1 MLRRTLMGAFM
12 GQPIPAGD
20 AGAGLFP
27 GPRDAREAIVAAGA
41 LENLDDSLQRTVE
54 VFAGRF
60 GADLAVLGV
69 FRHRPMLFSWPATGP
84 LSAAVLFPGAT
95 PGSDPGYAAV
105 VESADV
111 TIDDD
116 LALAP
121 ALTASQQAAY
131 AQGMRSA
138 MRVALRDARG
148 ETFGFVV
155 VMSGER
161 CAFSSAMAGEFAG
174 LAALAAS
181 HIQPSL
187 LREQIARER
196 ALLAEESRLLALAVE
211 AEDEATLVRAI
222 ADGIQQALGC
232 DAALVF
238 LGGRSP
244 GSPHLASAPAGL
256 LDEGRWQR
264 TQAILSNP
272 GNAPLLEDNADGC
285 RVTRDLAL
293 DATTPI
299 ERFLLEELGMRSL
312 LSAVRSSR
320 LGGPSLGLAALRAVP
335 GSWSAAERA
344 FLGRLS
350 RLVELSIE
358 RVRRGELAAAQAV
371 SLQRQTELAEVG
383 AGLLT
388 TLSGAE
394 DLEAACT
401 TISERLR
408 EFFEADHVAFG
419 TIHFEQARREILGF
433 SSEVMSR
440 SELPESVPP
449 EDLAAYARILG
460 GEPQVLD
467 DINALPGLNPGA
479 IPARDGGIRSLMRA
493 PFQLSDGATGLVTV
507 GSRQPGRYTA
517 DDAGMLAGLCRPV
530 GIAIDRVR
538 LLARMA
544 EASEV
549 LEAKT
554 RVLAAL
560 GPGATIE
567 SAGQVFV
574 EEARRLF
581 HADHAALAV
590 IRRGRVAVLAASGDA
605 FSSEE
610 LREFEGELPGLQR
623 DYTAITD
630 GGPHIIGD
638 LLNHRRV
645 AAEDALVA
653 KGLRCIMRVP
663 IHESDGRLRGVVS
676 VATRRPHAWDV
687 DDLAAFADLA
697 RALGLVAER
706 AALFAAA
713 AERSAR
719 VEALMQLLGTFRL
732 DAAPEEVARKF
743 AARLL
748 EYLRADTVLVHAF
761 DHETGVRRLIALEGD
776 ARRFTG
782 QGNVGLG
789 ESASFRGMVES
800 PAALFDA
807 ANPAAAPAWFREAA
821 ESMRLGSAVA
831 VRLEADGQVVGMVA
845 AGAAARGRLGAGALH
860 LLTSV
865 AGPLAMI
872 IERARVV
879 TSLREQTQRTRA
891 VLDILAALGPRES
904 IEEVAAPIAEA
915 LRSMYSADHCA
926 VSVLDDGRATL
937 VGIDSEVAPREP
949 GHTVEVA
956 KLLGPV
962 PPASTVVHVFADL
975 AAAGEEIPEMSAVAR
990 DNGMRSSMRVLVGT
1004 PAEPLGL
1011 VTVGARQPG
1020 RYTEADARQ
1029 LAQIVQPL
1037 AVAIAYFRG
1046 RQEAEHRTGRLETT
1060 NRILTRLS
1068 AGGTPEHLARGFLA
1082 ECRHLFDARHG
1093 AVLTFDAGLRTGRHL
1108 AIDTTVAS
1116 VAEGMELP
1124 LEQLHAA
1131 RLIRHASPQIIA
1143 DVRFEPALHARHHRL
1158 IAAGLHS
1165 VIRAPLVVHDT
1176 VRGAVSLWAEGTGR
1190 FTVEDAELL
1199 GTLTRPLALA
1209 LEKAAALESLGESEL
1224 KYRSLVAQAEEMI
1237 FLFDSVTHRLLD
1249 ANNFTARALGY
1260 EAHELTSLRIDD
1272 IAALTPEELATSLA
1286 TTLSDGELH
1295 IADSQFR
1302 RKDGS
1307 LIDVDVV
1314 ESLVAYGGRQAIL
1327 VLARDVSERKALMRQ
1342 LVQSQ
1347 KMDSLGAMAGAV
1359 AHDFNNLLT
1368 TILGFAGLLKRSPN
1382 MDAEE
1387 RENLALIED
1396 AARRAADLTGRLL
1409 SFSRGGLVRF
1419 GRVDLRTVI
1428 EDTMSLAE
1436 PTLHAS
1442 IATTVSLP
1450 ETPVFVEGDAGQLQ
1464 QALTNIV
1471 LNARDAMP
1479 EGGRIA
1485 ITLAVEGPVAVV
1497 TIADNGPGMD
1507 EETRMRI
1514 FEPFYTTKPA
1524 GSGTGLGM
1532 AITYGI
1538 IQGHHGDISVESQ
1551 PGQGTTF
1558 TISLPLYHDT
1568 APDGPVD
1575 MFNAGEGNLVLVVDD
1590 DAMVRRTTT
1599 ATLAELGYN
1608 VVEAPGGATAVE
1620 IVRARPDR
1628 FSVVLLDLVMP
1639 GMTGSETFRALTAIR
1654 PDLPVVVCT
1663 GYAADSHIDTD
1674 VKRRIAGLV
1683 QKPFTAER
1691 LARALEAAGARP
1703 TRRR

>member
-1 MLRRTLMGAFM
+1 M

-27 GPRDAREAIVAAGA
+27 GPRDAREALVAAGA
-41 LENLDDSLQRTVE
+41 LDNLSESLQRTAD

-60 GADLAVLGV
+60 GADLALLGV
-69 FRHRPMLFSWPATGP
+69 FRHRPMLFSWPASGP
-84 LSAAVLFPGAT
+84 LSASALFPEAA
-95 PGSDPGYAAV
+95 PDSDPGYAAV
-105 VESADV
+105 VEAPGV

-116 LALAP
+116 LALTP
-121 ALTASQQAAY
+121 SLTASQQAAY
-131 AQGMRSA
+131 RQGMRSA
-138 MRVALRDARG
+138 MRVGLRDERG
-148 ETFGFVV
+148 NVLGFVV

-161 CAFSSAMAGEFAG
+161 GAFSTSMAGEFFELAG
-174 LAALAAS
+174 LAAA
-181 HIQPSL
+181 HIRPAL
-187 LREQIARER
+187 LREQLARER
-196 ALLAEESRLLALAVE
+196 ALLAEESRLLAEAVG
-211 AEDEATLVRAI
+211 AEDEAILVRAI
-222 ADGIQQALGC
+222 ADGIQRGLGC

-238 LGGRSP
+238 VAGRTQD
-244 GSPHLASAPAGL
+244 SPHLLSSPDGL
-256 LDEGRWQR
+256 LDGVSGERAR
-264 TQAILSNP
+264 AVLSVP
-272 GNAPLLEDNADGC
+272 GNAALFETNSEGC
-285 RVTRDLAL
+285 RVNRDLAL
-293 DATTPI
+293 AATTPI
-299 ERFLLEELGMRSL
+299 ERFFLEELGMRSL

-320 LGGPSLGLAALRAVP
+320 LGGLGLGLAALRAAP
-335 GSWSAAERA
+335 GNWSADERA
-344 FLGRLS
+344 FLARLS
-350 RLVELSIE
+350 RVVELSIE
-358 RVRRGELAAAQAV
+358 RFRRGELAAAQAV

-383 AGLLT
+383 ADLLA
-388 TLSGAE
+388 TLSDAE

-401 TISERLR
+401 TISARLR
-408 EFFEADHVAFG
+408 EFFGADHVAFG
-419 TIHFEQARREILGF
+419 TIHARQLRREILGF
-433 SSEVMSR
+433 SSGAMRREDIPDALS
-440 SELPESVPP
+440 P
-449 EDLAAYARILG
+449 EDLEAYAGALNG
-460 GEPQVLD
+460 GTQVLD
-467 DINALPGLNPGA
+467 DLFAHPALNPGTA
-479 IPARDGGIRSLMRA
+479 LARDGGVRSLMRA

-507 GSRQPGRYTA
+507 GARQPGRYTQE
-517 DDAGMLAGLCRPV
+517 DVERLAGLCRPV

-554 RVLAAL
+554 RVLASL

-574 EEARRLF
+574 DEARRLF
-581 HADHAALAV
+581 HAEHAALAV
-590 IRRGRVAVLAASGDA
+590 VRRGRITVLASSGDA
-605 FSSEE
+605 FSPEE
-610 LREFEGELPGLQR
+610 LREYEGEAPSLR
-623 DYTAITD
+623 HDYSVITD
-630 GGPHIIGD
+630 GGPHLIGD
-638 LLNHRRV
+638 LLTHGRV

-663 IHESDGRLRGVVS
+663 IRESDGRLRGLVS
-676 VATRRPHAWDV
+676 VATSRPHAWDD
-687 DDLAAFADLA
+687 DDLAAFVDLA
-697 RALGLVAER
+697 RSLGLVAER

-713 AERSAR
+713 GERAAR
-719 VEALMQLLGTFRL
+719 VGALMQLLGTFRL

-743 AARLL
+743 AAQLL
-748 EYLRADTVLVHAF
+748 EYLRADAVLVHAF
-761 DHETGVRRLIALEGD
+761 DHDTGVRRLIALEGD
-776 ARRFTG
+776 ASRFASPG
-782 QGNVGLG
+782 RLGLG
-789 ESASFRGMVES
+789 ESTSFRGMVET

-807 ANPAAAPAWFREAA
+807 GNPSATPDWFRESA
-821 ESMRLGSAVA
+821 EAMQLGSAVA

-845 AGAAARGRLGAGALH
+845 AGAVARGRLGAEALN

-904 IEEVAAPIAEA
+904 IEEVAGPIAEA
-915 LRSMYSADHCA
+915 LRAMYSADHCA
-926 VSVLDDGRATL
+926 VAVLHDERATL
-937 VGIDSEVAPREP
+937 VGIDSDIVTWEA
-949 GHTVEVA
+949 GHTVEAEKV
-956 KLLGPV
+956 LGTTT
-962 PPASTVVHVFADL
+962 PASAVVHVYGDL
-975 AAAGEEIPEMSAVAR
+975 ATGGERIPEMTAVAR
-990 DNGMRSSMRVLVGT
+990 ENGMRSCMRVRVGT
-1004 PAEPLGL
+1004 PAEPLGV
-1011 VTVGARQPG
+1011 VTVGSRQPA

-1046 RQEAEHRTGRLETT
+1046 RQEAERRTERLETT

-1093 AVLTFDAGLRTGRHL
+1093 VVLTFDTGPRTGRHL
-1108 AIDTTVAS
+1108 AIDTAVSSA
-1116 VAEGMELP
+1116 AEGMELP

-1143 DVRFEPALHARHHRL
+1143 DVRFEPALHSRHHRL

-1190 FTVEDAELL
+1190 FSVEDAELL

-1237 FLFDSVTHRLLD
+1237 FLFDSVTHRVLD
-1249 ANNFTARALGY
+1249 ANNYTARALGY
-1260 EAHELTSLRIDD
+1260 EPYELTNLRIDD
-1272 IAALTPEELATSLA
+1272 IAAVTPEELATSLA

-1295 IADSQFR
+1295 ISDSQFR
-1302 RKDGS
+1302 RKDRS

-1382 MDAEE
+1382 MDSEE

-1419 GRVDLRTVI
+1419 GRVDLRTVV

-1436 PTLHAS
+1436 PTLHAA
-1442 IATTVSLP
+1442 ITATVSLP
-1450 ETPVFVEGDAGQLQ
+1450 ETPVYVEGDAGQLQ

-1479 EGGRIA
+1479 EGGSIA
-1485 ITLAVEGPVAVV
+1485 ITLAVEGAVGV
-1497 TIADNGPGMD
+1497 VNIADNGPGMD

-1538 IQGHHGDISVESQ
+1538 IQGHHGDIAVASQ
-1551 PGQGTTF
+1551 QGAGTTF
-1558 TISLPLYHDT
+1558 TISLPLYHDNE
-1568 APDGPVD
+1568 PGGPVD
-1575 MFNAGEGNLVLVVDD
+1575 IFNAGEGNLVLVVDD

-1663 GYAADSHIDTD
+1663 GYAADAHIDTD

>member
-1 MLRRTLMGAFM
+1 M
-12 GQPIPAGD
+12 
-20 AGAGLFP
+20 
-27 GPRDAREAIVAAGA
+27 AAGA
-41 LENLDDSLQRTVE
+41 LGDLNAALQRTID

-69 FRHRPMLFSWPATGP
+69 FRHRPMLFSWPASGP
-84 LSAAVLFPGAT
+84 LSASTLFPEAA

-105 VESADV
+105 VDSPTV

-121 ALTASQQAAY
+121 SLTASQQAAY
-131 AQGMRSA
+131 RQGMRSA
-138 MRVALRDARG
+138 MRVTLRDERANPL
-148 ETFGFVV
+148 GFVV

-161 CAFSSAMAGEFAG
+161 GAFSNTMAGEFAELAG
-174 LAALAAS
+174 LAAAYIRPA
-181 HIQPSL
+181 L

-196 ALLAEESRLLALAVE
+196 ALLAEESRLLAEAIA

-222 ADGIQQALGC
+222 ADGVQRGLGC

-238 LGGRSP
+238 VACRTP
-244 GSPHLASAPAGL
+244 ESPHLLSSPEGL
-256 LDEGRWQR
+256 LDRDGWERAR
-264 TQAILSNP
+264 AILASP
-272 GNAPLLEDNADGC
+272 GNAPLLEASPEGC
-285 RVTRDLAL
+285 RVNRDLAL
-293 DATTPI
+293 AAATPI
-299 ERFLLEELGMRSL
+299 ERFFLEEMGMRSL
-312 LSAVRSSR
+312 LSAVRPSQP
-320 LGGPSLGLAALRAVP
+320 GGPGLGLAALRAVP
-335 GSWSAAERA
+335 GNWTADERA
-344 FLGRLS
+344 FLARLS
-350 RLVELSIE
+350 RVVELSIE
-358 RVRRGELAAAQAV
+358 RLRRGELAAAHAA

-383 AGLLT
+383 ADLLA
-388 TLSGAE
+388 TLSDAE

-401 TISERLR
+401 TISARLR

-419 TIHFEQARREILGF
+419 TIHAEQMRREILGF
-433 SSEVMSR
+433 SSDAMR
-440 SELPESVPP
+440 R
-449 EDLAAYARILG
+449 EDIPDAITPGDLEAYAGTLDG
-460 GEPQVLD
+460 GTQVLD
-467 DINALPGLNPGA
+467 DLFAHATLNPGTA
-479 IPARDGGIRSLMRA
+479 LARDGGIRSLMRA
-493 PFQLSDGATGLVTV
+493 PFQLSDGATGLVSV
-507 GSRQPGRYTA
+507 GSRQPGRYTQE
-517 DDAGMLAGLCRPV
+517 DVERLAGLCRPV

-544 EASEV
+544 ESTEV
-549 LEAKT
+549 LEART
-554 RVLAAL
+554 RVLASL

-574 EEARRLF
+574 DEARRLF
-581 HADHAALAV
+581 HAEHAALAV
-590 IRRGRVAVLAASGDA
+590 VRRGRIAVLAASGAA
-605 FSSEE
+605 FSPEE

-623 DYTAITD
+623 DYAAITG
-630 GGPHIIGD
+630 GGPHVIGD
-638 LLNHRRV
+638 LLTHPRV
-645 AAEDALVA
+645 AAEDALLA
-653 KGLRCIMRVP
+653 KGLRCVMRVP
-663 IHESDGRLRGVVS
+663 IRESDGRLRGIVS
-676 VATRRPHAWDV
+676 VATTRTHAWDSG
-687 DDLAAFADLA
+687 DLAAFVDLA
-697 RALGLVAER
+697 RSLGLVAER

-713 AERSAR
+713 EERSAR
-719 VEALMQLLGTFRL
+719 VQALMQLLGTFRL
-732 DAAPEEVARKF
+732 GAAPEEVARQF
-743 AARLL
+743 ATRVLG
-748 EYLRADTVLVHAF
+748 YLQADAVLVHAF
-761 DHETGVRRLIALEGD
+761 DHETGMRRLIALEGTTRRFRPQARIRLRDSDSYQWMSHSRNVLYD
-776 ARRFTG
+776 AR
-782 QGNVGLG
+782 NP
-789 ESASFRGMVES
+789 EAS
-800 PAALFDA
+800 
-807 ANPAAAPAWFREAA
+807 PAWFSEAA
-821 ESMRLGSAVA
+821 QELGLGSAVA
-831 VRLEADGQVVGMVA
+831 VRLEVEGQTVGMVA
-845 AGAAARGRLGAGALH
+845 AGTIAPGRLGASALD
-860 LLTSV
+860 LLATV

-904 IEEVAAPIAEA
+904 IEEVAGPIAEA
-915 LRSMYSADHCA
+915 LRAMYSADHCA
-926 VSVLDDGRATL
+926 VATVHDGRVTL
-937 VGIDSEVAPREP
+937 VGIDSSIASWKP
-949 GHTVEVA
+949 GHSAGLEEVLGTVALDDAMVA
-956 KLLGPV
+956 
-962 PPASTVVHVFADL
+962 VHADL
-975 AAAGEEIPEMSAVAR
+975 TAAGEDISWTSALAR
-990 DNGMRSSMRVLVGT
+990 DGGMRSGMRVLVGT
-1004 PAEPLGL
+1004 PLEPLGV
-1011 VTVGARQPG
+1011 VTVGSRQAG
-1020 RYTEADARQ
+1020 AFTEADARQ

-1046 RQEAEHRTGRLETT
+1046 RQEAERRTERLETT

-1093 AVLTFDAGLRTGRHL
+1093 VVITFDAGLRTGRHL
-1108 AIDTTVAS
+1108 AVDTTVSS

-1143 DVRFEPALHARHHRL
+1143 DVRFEPALHSRHHRL

-1190 FTVEDAELL
+1190 FSVEDAELL

-1249 ANNFTARALGY
+1249 ANNYTARALGY
-1260 EAHELTSLRIDD
+1260 EPHELTNLRIDD
-1272 IAALTPEELATSLA
+1272 IAAVTPEELATSLA

-1295 IADSQFR
+1295 ISDSQFR

-1419 GRVDLRTVI
+1419 GRVDLRTVV

-1436 PTLHAS
+1436 PTLHTS
-1442 IATTVSLP
+1442 IAATVSLP
-1450 ETPVFVEGDAGQLQ
+1450 ETPVYVEGDAGQLQ

-1479 EGGRIA
+1479 EGGSIS
-1485 ITLAVEGPVAVV
+1485 ITLAIEGAVGV
-1497 TIADNGPGMD
+1497 VSIADNGPGMD

-1538 IQGHHGDISVESQ
+1538 IQGHHGDIAVASQ

-1558 TISLPLYHDT
+1558 TISLPLYHDSE
-1568 APDGPVD
+1568 PGGPVD
-1575 MFNAGEGNLVLVVDD
+1575 IFNAGEGNLVLVVDD

-1703 TRRR
+1703 TRSR